1 MVAEPPVAVEPWL
14 HVPSLAP
21 QLRSVR
27 ESMLTLPPALI
38 SPATVSAAGGGLV
51 LKRNCD
57 TVTWIF
63 WCALAAVPV
72 LVGTHPTAVTLR
84 SLGLVPLVTVTK
96 TTPTWVPL
104 TVIGIAVLPS

>member
-1 MVAEPPVAVEPWL
+1 MVAEPPTLVAPWL

-27 ESMLTLPPALI
+27 ESMSTLPPALI
-38 SPATVSAAGGGLV
+38 SPATVSAAGGGEF
-51 LKRNCD
+51 LKRNCV

-63 WCALAAVPV
+63 WCALVTLPV

-84 SLGLVPLVTVTK
+84 SLGFVPLVTVTK

-104 TVIGIAVLPS
+104 TVIGIAALPS